1 MAWGLLLEFFFYD
14 VVLSLLELDSGQDP
28 SIIVI
33 H

>member
-1 MAWGLLLEFFFYD
+1 MAWGLLLAFFFYD

-28 SIIVI
+28 SITVI